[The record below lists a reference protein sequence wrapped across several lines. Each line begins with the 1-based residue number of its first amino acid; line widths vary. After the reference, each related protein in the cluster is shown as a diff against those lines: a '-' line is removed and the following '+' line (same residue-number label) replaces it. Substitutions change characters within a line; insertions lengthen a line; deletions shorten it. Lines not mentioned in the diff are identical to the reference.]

1 VLLTVAR
8 IGRVHGVLGEVTIE
22 VRTDEPDE
30 RFFIGSVLATEP
42 ASFGPLTITSVR
54 NHNGI
59 LLLSFQGILDR
70 NAAEKLRDVLLVAD
84 VDVNAEGFD
93 EDDFHIQQLL
103 GCRVVTESGTEIGLV
118 TDVVPLPGQDLLAVD
133 NAGKE
138 ILIPFVRAI
147 VPTVDVKNKLII
159 VVEQEGLLD
168 VQ

>member
-1 VLLTVAR
+1 MLLTVAR
-8 IGRVHGVLGEVTIE
+8 IGRVQGVRGEVTIE

-147 VPTVDVKNKLII
+147 VPTVDVKNKLITVI
-159 VVEQEGLLD
+159 EQEGLLD

>member
-1 VLLTVAR
+1 MLLTVAR

>member
-1 VLLTVAR
+1 MLLTVAR

-59 LLLSFQGILDR
+59 LLLGFQGILDR

-147 VPTVDVKNKLII
+147 VPTVDVKNKLIT

>member
-1 VLLTVAR
+1 M
-8 IGRVHGVLGEVTIE
+8 
-22 VRTDEPDE
+22 
-30 RFFIGSVLATEP
+30 
-42 ASFGPLTITSVR
+42 R